1 MKNVVEFKEING
13 DEYPSVCSLISTVE
27 DTYKNEIVDY
37 LRKGKHI
44 AESPARLTDYITGQ
58 PIGIHLSMQSDGQ
71 YFWRSDIVYYYE
83 KYNIKLNDDF
93 VAHVLNSGCQV
104 YIEDLEEFDG
114 TYVDV
119 NAPIPDVLYDYT
131 AMAQYMRVNGK
142 EYSQITEEEIES
154 FRIN

>member
-1 MKNVVEFKEING
+1 MKF
-13 DEYPSVCSLISTVE
+13 L
-27 DTYKNEIVDY
+27 KNENCKLEPVTKYICIFTTVFY
-37 LRKGKHI
+37 STMLLLVGLLYFS
-44 AESPARLTDYITGQ
+44 ALLPLES
-58 PIGIHLSMQSDGQ
+58 
-71 YFWRSDIVYYYE
+71 
-83 KYNIKLNDDF
+83 
-93 VAHVLNSGCQV
+93 QV